1 MPRDPNNMMQ
11 YAGIAF
17 LLPISALI
25 GYLMGYGLDKV
36 CHTNFLQWVFLGLGV
51 AAGMLEAIRE
61 SKP

>member
-1 MPRDPNNMMQ
+1 MMQ
-11 YAGIAF
+11 YAGLAF

-36 CHTNFLQWVFLGLGV
+36 CHTTFLHWVFLVLGI

>member
-1 MPRDPNNMMQ
+1 MMQ
-11 YAGIAF
+11 YAGLAF

-36 CHTNFLQWVFLGLGV
+36 CHTHFLQWVFLGLGV
-51 AAGMLEAIRE
+51 IAGMLEAIRE

>member
-1 MPRDPNNMMQ
+1 MPKDPNNMMQ

-36 CHTNFLQWVFLGLGV
+36 CHTHFLQWVFLGLGV